1 MAPQRPPAF
10 PCESEASR
18 YSATHGQGGGS
29 ELDPKLQPN
38 LRPEA
43 PAQDF
48 LSFVSK
54 IVERARVSTGASGSA
69 IAFRGEHGTVCQVRS
84 GEGAPELGAPVDTT
98 SGLTKQCLDSGTSLL
113 CNDIAADPRVDP
125 EIVHAVGIRAVAVVP
140 IYKQREICGIL
151 EVFSRTAGRFTDE
164 HLRILEQLAGSVGSA
179 SRIPNEKPASD
190 PNRNVRADIRLLL
203 ESEPAYRVFFRNL
216 SSTWPR
222 RHAPQTLPNQTMPG
236 LTYLSILVCL
246 GKGSSNR
253 LSCILRL
260 LACCSD
266 CRGSGHTN

>member
-10 PCESEASR
+10 PGESEASR

-113 CNDIAADPRVDP
+113 YNDIAADPRRS

-140 IYKQREICGIL
+140 MAQREICGIL
-151 EVFSRTAGRFTDE
+151 EVFSRTAESSQTN
-164 HLRILEQLAGSVGSA
+164 ISGSL
-179 SRIPNEKPASD
+179 NNWPAQS
-190 PNRNVRADIRLLL
+190 VLHL
-203 ESEPAYRVFFRNL
+203 ESRTKSRPPIRIAMFALILGCCSSGNPRIECFFEI

-222 RHAPQTLPNQTMPG
+222 RHAPQPLPNQTIPG

-246 GKGSSNR
+246 GKGLSNR
-253 LSCILRL
+253 LSCILRSR
-260 LACCSD
+260 ACCSD